1 MRFQTKYL
9 VNKETLEEN
18 ELKITPL
25 LAILT
30 LLISSLTIQAAEK
43 TQGNNYRFIDL
54 DGDGFDD
61 NMKDIDNDG
70 IPDMSDNTTSPS
82 TPKATTSIGTGIFSK
97 VEAAPISVNLYTI
110 NSQRFASLKCCTLSL
125 MQNRG
130 GFGAADDF
138 GPATGMNQGSGGGNC
153 SGGIC
158 H

>member
-1 MRFQTKYL
+1 M
-9 VNKETLEEN
+9 
-18 ELKITPL
+18 KISPL
-25 LAILT
+25 LIILT
-30 LLISSLTIQAAEK
+30 ILLVSSLPIQAAENIPGK
-43 TQGNNYRFIDL
+43 NNRFIDL

-61 NMKDIDNDG
+61 NMQDIDNDG
-70 IPDMSDNTTSPS
+70 IPDITDNVTFQEPEKTV
-82 TPKATTSIGTGIFSK
+82 TSIGTGIFSK
-97 VEAAPISVNLYTI
+97 IEAAPVNLSLYTV

-130 GFGAADDF
+130 GFGATDDF